1 MPRRMEIGFKVLLAL
16 LGVWLGLRYLLPLLL
31 PFLLGGAVALAA
43 EPLVGLLHRRGRLPR
58 GLSAGVGVTV
68 TLVMTMGLVSLLGAV
83 LLKEVGRLAGTVPDL
98 EVTARQGMTVL
109 EDWLVGVAQQ
119 APEGVRPVL
128 TGTVLRV
135 FDDGN
140 ALVDQVTQRIP
151 GAVGAVLSRVPDS
164 AIGAGTGLLAAFMIS
179 ARLPQLRTSVKN
191 RLPERFYTQYMP
203 ALRKARQAALGWLRA
218 QGKLMLLTWGVVS
231 AGFLLLGIQGGVL
244 WAALV
249 AVVDAVPMLGTGIV
263 LLPWALVCL
272 LQGQQLRA
280 LGLSILFVT
289 ATVARTALEPRLVGK
304 QLGLDPLTTLL
315 CLYVGY
321 RLWGF
326 LGLLLAPM
334 LAGVLRSVFRSK
346 PQ

>member
-1 MPRRMEIGFKVLLAL
+1 MPRRMEIGFKVLLAV

-43 EPLVGLLHRRGRLPR
+43 EPLVGMLHRRGRLPR
-58 GLSAGVGVTV
+58 GLSAGLGVTV
-68 TLVMTMGLVSLLGAV
+68 TLVMIMGLVSLVGAV

-164 AIGAGTGLLAAFMIS
+164 AIGVGTGLLAAFMIS

-191 RLPERFYTQYMP
+191 RLPERFYEPY
-203 ALRKARQAALGWLRA
+203 LRRNRRR
-218 QGKLMLLTWGVVS
+218 
-231 AGFLLLGIQGGVL
+231 I
-244 WAALV
+244 
-249 AVVDAVPMLGTGIV
+249 P
-263 LLPWALVCL
+263 
-272 LQGQQLRA
+272 
-280 LGLSILFVT
+280 
-289 ATVARTALEPRLVGK
+289 
-304 QLGLDPLTTLL
+304 
-315 CLYVGY
+315 Y
-321 RLWGF
+321 R
-326 LGLLLAPM
+326 
-334 LAGVLRSVFRSK
+334 
-346 PQ
+346 